1 MMLLMRYRWIEDKEY
16 SNGEDDEDDEVDVVD
31 EVSLDAHLHPSARQ
45 VILLDECNHFCL
57 PSAKPYIAQRFSSM
71 SYTCIYMYVCECQ
84 LSATVYMPYLLQI
97 LY

>member
-1 MMLLMRYRWIEDKEY
+1 MMSLMRYRWIEDKEY

-71 SYTCIYMYVCECQ
+71 LYTCIYVC
-84 LSATVYMPYLLQI
+84 V
-97 LY
+97 